1 MTTQNLPQNT
11 PRTQE
16 QIDQQNNRIAA
27 LRAAVAVF
35 GPLDLGWTYNGLG
48 ILCYRGWQATVLDGQ
63 VVAWPETDENDRR
76 QAATWYEMTADIDA
90 GGTL

>member
-11 PRTQE
+11 PHPQE
-16 QIDQQNNRIAA
+16 QPDKQNNRIAA
-27 LRAAVAVF
+27 LRAAAAVF
-35 GPLDLGWTYNGLG
+35 GPLDLGWQPAGLG
-48 ILCYRGWQATVLDGQ
+48 VFVYGNYLATVLDGQ
-63 VVAWPETDENDRR
+63 VVAWRETDETDRR